1 MGWHRSEEKRLR
13 DVNVSR
19 RRFVRFAGALV
30 LGGMGTTLLA
40 ACSPSAAP
48 APTAAPAG
56 GQPTTAAANPTAAA
70 APKPSAAAQASPGAA
85 AAASPA
91 AASSPAAAASPVAQ
105 TGPAPIAKQGSSL
118 SVLVWSHF
126 VPAYDDWLDNFAK
139 DWGSK
144 NKVTVKVDHV
154 RNLDLPAR
162 FAAEASAGAGHDLIE
177 FQAVIQTHTYEDKLV
192 DMSDLAN
199 ILSNKYGG
207 WIDMAKNVGL
217 VNGTWRAVQSYF
229 IAQPNIYRKDYFD
242 AVGAPYPD
250 DYLTLLESSRKLK
263 AAGHPCG
270 QAMSN
275 TNDGNHNW
283 RSVLYSFGGTETSP
297 DGKTITINSPETLAA
312 LKYGVQLYND
322 GMTDEVFSWDDS
334 SNNLL
339 ILSGRGSW
347 IDNATSVYIT
357 AVNQSPDISEQLQVA
372 LNPKGPGDKGGRR
385 NVSDA
390 NAWAIWKTSSNP
402 DTAKAFLLAWY
413 DAWQDWGKVSS
424 GYNSPPLN
432 DFWKK
437 PMPGLDTDPKL
448 SIMQDWK
455 DLAFVYGYQG
465 PITQAMEEV
474 QSTFVMPNMFARA
487 ARGDTP
493 ENALAWAEGEYK
505 RIFSKYKL

>member
-1 MGWHRSEEKRLR
+1 MM
-13 DVNVSR
+13 DDAVSR
-19 RRFVRFAGALV
+19 RRFVRYAAALV
-30 LGGMGTTLLA
+30 FGGMGTTLLA
-40 ACSPSAAP
+40 ACGPTAAP
-48 APTAAPAG
+48 AAAPTAAPQA
-56 GQPTTAAANPTAAA
+56 TTAAAKPTTASAAPTAAA
-70 APKPSAAAQASPGAA
+70 TQASAQTA
-85 AAASPA
+85 PA
-91 AASSPAAAASPVAQ
+91 PVA
-105 TGPAPIAKQGSSL
+105 KKGSSL
-118 SVLVWSHF
+118 SILVWSHF
-126 VPAYDDWLDNFAK
+126 VPAYDDWLNSFAK
-139 DWGSK
+139 DWGDK
-144 NKVTVKVDHV
+144 NGVTVKVDHV
-154 RNLDLPAR
+154 RNADLPAR

-192 DMSDLAN
+192 DVGDVADAVGK
-199 ILSNKYGG
+199 KYGG
-207 WIDMAKNVGL
+207 FIDMAKNVGL
-217 VNGTWRAVQSYF
+217 VNGTWRATLSYF

-242 AVGAPYPD
+242 EAGVPYPD
-250 DYLTLLESSRKLK
+250 DYMTLLESSKKLK

-275 TNDGNHNW
+275 CNDGNHNW
-283 RSVLYSFGGTETSP
+283 RSVLYSFGATETSP

-312 LKYGVQLYND
+312 LKFGQQLYTD

-347 IDNATSVYIT
+347 VDNATSVYIT
-357 AVNQSPDISEQLQVA
+357 AKNQAPDVAEHLEIA

-385 NVSDA
+385 NVVDP
-390 NAWAIWKTSSNP
+390 NAWAIWKFSQNA

-413 DAWQDWGKVSS
+413 DAWMDWGKASS

-437 PMPGLDTDPKL
+437 PMPGLDQDPKL

-465 PITQAMEEV
+465 PITEAMEEV
-474 QSTFVMPNMFARA
+474 QSTFVVPNMFARA

-493 ENALAWAEGEYK
+493 EAALAWAEGEYK

>member
-1 MGWHRSEEKRLR
+1 
-13 DVNVSR
+13 
-19 RRFVRFAGALV
+19 VRYAGALV

-40 ACSPSAAP
+40 ACGPSAAP
-48 APTAAPAG
+48 AAPAAAPTSAAQPTTAPQPTAAAKPTAATG
-56 GQPTTAAANPTAAA
+56 APTTAAAPTAAA
-70 APKPSAAAQASPGAA
+70 TQAAAQTA
-85 AAASPA
+85 PA
-91 AASSPAAAASPVAQ
+91 PVA
-105 TGPAPIAKQGSSL
+105 KKGSSL
-118 SVLVWSHF
+118 GILVWSHF
-126 VPAYDDWLDNFAK
+126 VPAYDDWLNTFAK
-139 DWGSK
+139 DWGDK
-144 NKVTVKVDHV
+144 NGVTVKVDHV
-154 RNLDLPAR
+154 RNADLPAR

-177 FQAVIQTHTYEDKLV
+177 FQAVIQTHTYADQLV
-192 DMSDLAN
+192 DVGDVADAVSK
-199 ILSNKYGG
+199 KYGG

-217 VNGTWRAVQSYF
+217 VDGTWRATLSYF

-242 AVGAPYPD
+242 DAGVPYPD
-250 DYLTLLESSRKLK
+250 DYMTLLESSKKLK

-275 TNDGNHNW
+275 CNDGNHNW
-283 RSVLYSFGGTETSP
+283 RSVLYSFGATETSP

-312 LKYGVQLYND
+312 LKFGQQLYTD

-357 AVNQSPDISEQLQVA
+357 AKNQAPDVAEHLQIA

-385 NVSDA
+385 NVVDP
-390 NAWAIWKTSSNP
+390 NAWAIWKFSQNA

-413 DAWQDWGKVSS
+413 DAWQDWGKASS

-437 PMPGLDTDPKL
+437 PMPGLDQDPKL
-448 SIMQDWK
+448 TIMQDWK

-465 PITQAMEEV
+465 PITEAMEEV
-474 QSTFVMPNMFARA
+474 QSTFVVPNMFARA

-493 ENALAWAEGEYK
+493 EAALAWAEGEYK

>member
-1 MGWHRSEEKRLR
+1 MDRSEEQRVT
-13 DVNVSR
+13 DVVVSR
-19 RRFVRFAGALV
+19 RRFVRYAGALA
-30 LGGMGTTLLA
+30 LGGMGLTLLA
-40 ACSPSAAP
+40 ACG
-48 APTAAPAG
+48 PTAAPGAAPTTAAQPTTPP
-56 GQPTTAAANPTAAA
+56 QPTTAAKPTTAGAPTAAA
-70 APKPSAAAQASPGAA
+70 TQPAAQTA
-85 AAASPA
+85 PA
-91 AASSPAAAASPVAQ
+91 PVA
-105 TGPAPIAKQGSSL
+105 KKGSSL
-118 SVLVWSHF
+118 SILVWSHF
-126 VPAYDDWLDNFAK
+126 VPAYDDWLNSFTK
-139 DWGSK
+139 DWGDK
-144 NKVTVKVDHV
+144 NGVTVKVDHV
-154 RNLDLPAR
+154 RNADLPAR

-177 FQAVIQTHTYEDKLV
+177 FQAVIQTHTYEQNLV
-192 DMSDLAN
+192 DVSDVADAV
-199 ILSNKYGG
+199 SKKYGG

-217 VNGTWRAVQSYF
+217 VNGTWRATLSYF

-242 AVGAPYPD
+242 DAGVPYPD
-250 DYLTLLESSRKLK
+250 DYMTLLDSSKKLK

-275 TNDGNHNW
+275 CNDGNHNW
-283 RSVLYSFGGTETSP
+283 RSVLYSFGATETSP

-312 LKYGVQLYND
+312 LKFGQQLFND

-357 AVNQSPDISEQLQVA
+357 AKNQAPDVAEHLEIA

-385 NVSDA
+385 NVVDP
-390 NAWAIWKTSSNP
+390 NAWAIWKFSQNA

-413 DAWQDWGKVSS
+413 DAWQDWGKASS

-437 PMPGLDTDPKL
+437 PMPGLDQDPKL

-465 PITQAMEEV
+465 PITEAMEEV
-474 QSTFVMPNMFARA
+474 QSTFVVPNMFARA

-493 ENALAWAEGEYK
+493 ESALAWAEGEYK

>member
-1 MGWHRSEEKRLR
+1 VDRSEEQRVM
-13 DVNVSR
+13 DVAVSR
-19 RRFVRFAGALV
+19 RRFVRYAGVLV
-30 LGGMGTTLLA
+30 VGGMGTTLLA
-40 ACSPSAAP
+40 ACGPTA
-48 APTAAPAG
+48 APTAAPQATAAP
-56 GQPTTAAANPTAAA
+56 QPTAAAKPTAAAAAPTTAAAPTAAA
-70 APKPSAAAQASPGAA
+70 TQPAAQTA
-85 AAASPA
+85 PA
-91 AASSPAAAASPVAQ
+91 PVA
-105 TGPAPIAKQGSSL
+105 KKGSSL
-118 SVLVWSHF
+118 SILVWSHF
-126 VPAYDDWLDNFAK
+126 VPAYDDWLNNFTK
-139 DWGSK
+139 DWGDK
-144 NKVTVKVDHV
+144 NGVTVKVDHV
-154 RNLDLPAR
+154 RNADLPAR

-177 FQAVIQTHTYEDKLV
+177 FQAVIQTHTYEDNLV
-192 DMSDLAN
+192 DVSDVADAV
-199 ILSNKYGG
+199 SKKYGG

-217 VNGTWRAVQSYF
+217 VNGTWRATLSYF

-242 AVGAPYPD
+242 DAGVPYPD
-250 DYLTLLESSRKLK
+250 DYMTLLDSSKKLK

-275 TNDGNHNW
+275 CNDGNHNW
-283 RSVLYSFGGTETSP
+283 RSVLYSFGATETSP

-312 LKYGVQLYND
+312 LKFGQQLFTD

-357 AVNQSPDISEQLQVA
+357 AVNQNPDIAEHLQIA

-385 NVSDA
+385 NVVDP
-390 NAWAIWKTSSNP
+390 NAWAIWKFSQNA

-413 DAWQDWGKVSS
+413 DAWQDWGKASS

-437 PMPGLDTDPKL
+437 PMPGLDQDPKL

-465 PITQAMEEV
+465 PITEAMEEV
-474 QSTFVMPNMFARA
+474 QSTFVVPNMFARA

-493 ENALAWAEGEYK
+493 EAALAWAESEYK

>member
-1 MGWHRSEEKRLR
+1 MDRSEEQRVT
-13 DVNVSR
+13 DVVVSR
-19 RRFVRFAGALV
+19 RRFVRYAGALA
-30 LGGMGTTLLA
+30 LGGMGLTLLA
-40 ACSPSAAP
+40 ACG
-48 APTAAPAG
+48 PTAAPVAAPTSAAQPTTPP
-56 GQPTTAAANPTAAA
+56 QPTTAAKPTTAGAPTAAA
-70 APKPSAAAQASPGAA
+70 TQPAAQTA
-85 AAASPA
+85 PA
-91 AASSPAAAASPVAQ
+91 PVA
-105 TGPAPIAKQGSSL
+105 KKGSSL
-118 SVLVWSHF
+118 SILVWSHF
-126 VPAYDDWLDNFAK
+126 VPAYDDWLNSFTK
-139 DWGSK
+139 DWGDK
-144 NKVTVKVDHV
+144 NGVTVKVDHV
-154 RNLDLPAR
+154 RNADLPAR

-177 FQAVIQTHTYEDKLV
+177 FQAVIQTHTYEQNLV
-192 DMSDLAN
+192 DVSDVADAV
-199 ILSNKYGG
+199 SKKYGG

-217 VNGTWRAVQSYF
+217 VNGTWRATLSYF

-242 AVGAPYPD
+242 DAGVPYPD
-250 DYLTLLESSRKLK
+250 DYMTLLDSSKKLK

-275 TNDGNHNW
+275 CNDGNHNW
-283 RSVLYSFGGTETSP
+283 RSVLYSFGATETSP

-312 LKYGVQLYND
+312 LKFGQQLFND

-357 AVNQSPDISEQLQVA
+357 AKNQAPDVAEHLEIA

-385 NVSDA
+385 NVVDP
-390 NAWAIWKTSSNP
+390 NAWAIWKFSQNA

-413 DAWQDWGKVSS
+413 DAWQDWGKASS

-437 PMPGLDTDPKL
+437 PMPGLDQDPKL

-465 PITQAMEEV
+465 PITDAMEEV
-474 QSTFVMPNMFARA
+474 QSTFVVPNMFARA

-493 ENALAWAEGEYK
+493 ESALAWAEGEYK